1 MNGKGSKNRTR
12 DFKKY
17 WESSFWDNLKK
28 PAPDKALEEDL
39 IKLSSGKKDDN
50 KRK

>member
-39 IKLSSGKKDDN
+39 IKHSKDKNDN